1 MRPLAL
7 VLVSTLI
14 LWSTAAVG
22 QQKKLVFIIL
32 DGIPAQD
39 LERVETPNLDQIA
52 QQGGYARAYTGG
64 QNGGYSESPTI
75 SAVGYNS
82 ILTGTWANKHQVW
95 GNGIE
100 SPNYQ
105 YWTIFRHLKEAR
117 PDAKM
122 AIFSTWQ
129 DNRTKLLGENLPQT
143 GFLKLD
149 RAVDG
154 LELDTLRY
162 PHDSQS
168 DYIHQIDQQVAQEA
182 ATYLSTQGPDLT
194 WVYLQYTDDMGHKYG
209 RGLAMDAAIQKAD
222 AQVGLIWQA
231 IQQRQQKG
239 EDWQLWVTTDHGRK
253 EPEGKGHG
261 GQSEA
266 EREIWIATNARDLNS
281 HFFSGK
287 AAHVD
292 LLPSFFRFYN
302 LVVPECREQ
311 ELDGYPLTGPLSFTE
326 LSLEGSDTNQ
336 KLTWK
341 ASSSEDLLKVYWSPT
356 DHFAEGGQDEYFFLG
371 EVPSDAKQYV
381 LPSEL
386 GKKSFF
392 KLLVVGK
399 HHSANTWK
407 VSGNYKKD
415 SPVKDNSISH
425 FERIPPTPL

>member
-1 MRPLAL
+1 LVKGTNSLLFLKKTKMRPLAF
-7 VLVSTLI
+7 VFVSILI
-14 LWSTAAVG
+14 GWSNATFA
-22 QQKKLVFIIL
+22 QQKKAVLIIL

-39 LERVETPNLDQIA
+39 LERTHTPNLDQIA
-52 QQGGYARAYTGG
+52 SQGGYARAFTGG
-64 QNGGYSESPTI
+64 QKGGFSESPTI
-75 SAVGYNS
+75 SAVGYNTF
-82 ILTGTWANKHQVW
+82 LTGTWAHKHQVW

-100 SPNYQ
+100 APNYQ
-105 YWTIFRHLKEAR
+105 YWTIFRYLREAR
-117 PDAKM
+117 PDAKL

-143 GFLKLD
+143 GYLKLD

-162 PHDSQS
+162 PHDAQS

-194 WVYLQYTDDMGHKYG
+194 WVYLQYTDDMGHKFG
-209 RGLAMDAAIQKAD
+209 RGPAMDAAIQKAD

-239 EDWQLWVTTDHGRK
+239 EDWQIWVTTDHGRR
-253 EPEGKGHG
+253 EPDGKDHG

-266 EREIWIATNARDLNS
+266 EREIWISTNAKGLNAR
-281 HFFSGK
+281 FRSGQ
-287 AAHVD
+287 AAMVD
-292 LLPSFFRFYN
+292 VLPSLIRFFN
-302 LVVPECREQ
+302 LVVPEHQEC
-311 ELDGYPLTGPLSFTE
+311 ELDGIPLTGPLS
-326 LSLEGSDTNQ
+326 LSNLTLGGRGKNQ
-336 KLTWK
+336 LLTWTPGTQ
-341 ASSSEDLLKVYWSPT
+341 SETLSVYWSPT

-371 EVPSDAKQYV
+371 EVPSDAKHYA
-381 LPSEL
+381 LPPDL

-407 VSGNYKKD
+407 VSGKK
-415 SPVKDNSISH
+415 
-425 FERIPPTPL
+425 

>member
-1 MRPLAL
+1 MRLLPIGLL
-7 VLVSTLI
+7 SLLI
-14 LWSTAAVG
+14 LCSTAVAA

-32 DGIPAQD
+32 DGIPARD

-52 QQGGYARAYTGG
+52 SQGGYARAYTGG
-64 QNGGYSESPTI
+64 KAGGFSESPTI

-82 ILTGTWANKHQVW
+82 VLTGTWANKHQVW

-117 PDAKM
+117 SDAKT

-143 GFLKLD
+143 GYLTLD

-162 PHDSQS
+162 PHDNLS
-168 DYIHQIDQQVAQEA
+168 DYIHQIDQKVAQEA
-182 ATYLSTQGPDLT
+182 AAYLSTQGPDLT
-194 WVYLQYTDDMGHKYG
+194 WVYLQYTDDMGHKFG
-209 RGLAMDAAIQKAD
+209 RSEALDAAIRKAD

-253 EPEGKGHG
+253 EPEGKDHG

-266 EREIWIATNARDLNS
+266 EREVWIASSASGLNA

-287 AAHVD
+287 ASLVD

-302 LVVPECREQ
+302 LVVPEYREQ
-311 ELDGYPLTGPLSFTE
+311 ELDGYPLTGPLAFTE
-326 LSLEGSDTNQ
+326 LSLVGRGKNQ
-336 KLTWK
+336 KLTWTAHAEK
-341 ASSSEDLLKVYWSPT
+341 DLLRVYWSPT
-356 DHFAEGGQDEYFFLG
+356 DHFSEGGQDEYFFLG
-371 EVPSDAKQYV
+371 EVSSNEQQFA
-381 LPSEL
+381 LPPEL
-386 GKKSFF
+386 GKRSFF
-392 KLLVVGK
+392 KVLVVGK
-399 HHSANTWK
+399 HHSANTWR
-407 VSGNYKKD
+407 VSGK
-415 SPVKDNSISH
+415 
-425 FERIPPTPL
+425 L

>member
-1 MRPLAL
+1 MRTKQLLTLFFGFICCVQLGLA
-7 VLVSTLI
+7 
-14 LWSTAAVG
+14 

-39 LERVETPNLDQIA
+39 LERVATPNLDQIA
-52 QQGGYARAYTGG
+52 RQGGYVRAYTGG
-64 QNGGYSESPTI
+64 QTGGYSESPTI

-82 ILTGTWANKHQVW
+82 ILTGTWSNKHQVW

-105 YWTIFRHLKEAR
+105 YWTIFRFLKEAR
-117 PDAKM
+117 PDAKT

-129 DNRTKLLGENLPQT
+129 DNRIKLLGENLAQT
-143 GFLKLD
+143 GYLKLD
-149 RAVDG
+149 RVVDG

-162 PHDSQS
+162 PHDAQS

-194 WVYLQYTDDMGHKYG
+194 WVYLQYTDDMGHKFG
-209 RGLAMDAAIQKAD
+209 RGPAMDAAIQKAD
-222 AQVGLIWQA
+222 AQVELIWQA

-239 EDWQLWVTTDHGRK
+239 EDWQIWVTTDHGRK

-266 EREIWIATNARDLNS
+266 EREIWIATNARDLNP
-281 HFFSGK
+281 HFFSEK

-302 LVVPECREQ
+302 LVVPEHQER
-311 ELDGYPLTGPLSFTE
+311 ELDGIPLTGPISVSKLGLQGQGKNQTITWVPGSQSETLS
-326 LSLEGSDTNQ
+326 
-336 KLTWK
+336 
-341 ASSSEDLLKVYWSPT
+341 VYWSPT

-371 EVPSDAKQYV
+371 EVPSEAKQYA
-381 LPSEL
+381 LPPDL
-386 GKKSFF
+386 AKKSLF
-392 KLLVVGK
+392 KVLVVGK
-399 HHSANTWK
+399 HNSANTLR
-407 VSGNYKKD
+407 VSGK
-415 SPVKDNSISH
+415 
-425 FERIPPTPL
+425 L

>member
-1 MRPLAL
+1 MQTKRLLSLFFGFICCAQLGLA
-7 VLVSTLI
+7 
-14 LWSTAAVG
+14 
-22 QQKKLVFIIL
+22 QQKKLVFVIL

-39 LERVETPNLDQIA
+39 LDRVETPNLDQIV

-64 QNGGYSESPTI
+64 QKGEYSQSPTI
-75 SAVGYNS
+75 SAVGYNT

-100 SPNYQ
+100 SPNYN
-105 YWTIFRHLKEAR
+105 YWTIFRYLKEAR

-122 AIFSTWQ
+122 AIFSTCQ

-143 GFLKLD
+143 GLLKLD

-154 LELDTLRY
+154 LELDTGRY
-162 PHDSQS
+162 PHDNQS

-194 WVYLQYTDDMGHKYG
+194 WVYLQYTDDMGHKFG
-209 RGLAMDAAIQKAD
+209 RSEALDQAIRKAD
-222 AQVGLIWQA
+222 VQLGLIWQA
-231 IQQRQQKG
+231 INQRQQQSG
-239 EDWQLWVTTDHGRK
+239 EDWQLWITTDHGRK

-266 EREIWIATNARDLNS
+266 EREIWIATNARDLNP

-287 AAHVD
+287 AALVD

-302 LVVPECREQ
+302 LVVPEYREQ

-326 LSLEGSDTNQ
+326 LSLEGSDITQ

-341 ASSSEDLLKVYWSPT
+341 ASDAVDLLKVYWSPT
-356 DHFAEGGQDEYFFLG
+356 NHFSEGGQDEYFFLG
-371 EVPSDAKQYV
+371 EVSSDAKQFA
-381 LPSEL
+381 LPPDL
-386 GKKSFF
+386 GKRSFF
-392 KLLVVGK
+392 KVLVVGK

-407 VSGNYKKD
+407 VSGK
-415 SPVKDNSISH
+415 
-425 FERIPPTPL
+425 E